1 MLQYHGRPGD
11 LNAKSANSGSSNAH
25 RRGTFALIPPERE
38 KQARPS
44 SESTCQL
51 TRAKTR
57 FRREEKIRI
66 NVSGKR
72 YHLTQTQLQRFPESL
87 LADPAKRGIYYDA
100 ETEEIF
106 FDRNQTAFE
115 SVFNFYATKGRFI
128 FPKRTLSGQ
137 LIADELHFFG
147 VYEYLDLED
156 RKYNLPLPRRLQE
169 KKTIA
174 PRNALQKV
182 LWQMCEDPDSSILSR
197 IFNFFSL
204 LVILFAVFLACVET
218 LPSVRGSRENSHHV
232 FSTPQNH
239 SLFQSNQPNATSF
252 HSNNVLRDFVLRAE
266 LFCIVWF
273 TVELLLRFIVAP
285 QKRAFVSKAL
295 NIIDFVAVVLFYIS
309 LLPSS
314 SQRFPVY
321 ILKIIRISR
330 IFQVLKMLRLTSIVK
345 IVGKTANACV
355 SDLWTLVF
363 LTFSGTV
370 LFGTIVYY
378 CEEVDDRTV
387 FRSIPDACWWAVV
400 TITTLGYGDMIPTT
414 FAGKLVG
421 GICCLS
427 GVFLITPLLPII
439 YNKFDRFQR
448 LEQNKTKARYHYRP
462 SIKVKGSPLVEE
474 RVQEFA
480 PVETGQRQE

>member
-182 LWQMCEDPDSSILSR
+182 LWQMCEDPDS
-197 IFNFFSL
+197 
-204 LVILFAVFLACVET
+204 
-218 LPSVRGSRENSHHV
+218 
-232 FSTPQNH
+232 
-239 SLFQSNQPNATSF
+239 
-252 HSNNVLRDFVLRAE
+252 
-266 LFCIVWF
+266 
-273 TVELLLRFIVAP
+273 
-285 QKRAFVSKAL
+285 
-295 NIIDFVAVVLFYIS
+295 
-309 LLPSS
+309 
-314 SQRFPVY
+314 
-321 ILKIIRISR
+321 
-330 IFQVLKMLRLTSIVK
+330 M
-345 IVGKTANACV
+345 
-355 SDLWTLVF
+355 
-363 LTFSGTV
+363 
-370 LFGTIVYY
+370 YY

>member
-87 LADPAKRGIYYDA
+87 LADPAKR
-100 ETEEIF
+100 
-106 FDRNQTAFE
+106 
-115 SVFNFYATKGRFI
+115 
-128 FPKRTLSGQ
+128 
-137 LIADELHFFG
+137 
-147 VYEYLDLED
+147 
-156 RKYNLPLPRRLQE
+156 
-169 KKTIA
+169 
-174 PRNALQKV
+174 
-182 LWQMCEDPDSSILSR
+182 
-197 IFNFFSL
+197 
-204 LVILFAVFLACVET
+204 
-218 LPSVRGSRENSHHV
+218 
-232 FSTPQNH
+232 
-239 SLFQSNQPNATSF
+239 
-252 HSNNVLRDFVLRAE
+252 
-266 LFCIVWF
+266 
-273 TVELLLRFIVAP
+273 
-285 QKRAFVSKAL
+285 
-295 NIIDFVAVVLFYIS
+295 
-309 LLPSS
+309 
-314 SQRFPVY
+314 
-321 ILKIIRISR
+321 
-330 IFQVLKMLRLTSIVK
+330 
-345 IVGKTANACV
+345 
-355 SDLWTLVF
+355 
-363 LTFSGTV
+363 
-370 LFGTIVYY
+370 VYY